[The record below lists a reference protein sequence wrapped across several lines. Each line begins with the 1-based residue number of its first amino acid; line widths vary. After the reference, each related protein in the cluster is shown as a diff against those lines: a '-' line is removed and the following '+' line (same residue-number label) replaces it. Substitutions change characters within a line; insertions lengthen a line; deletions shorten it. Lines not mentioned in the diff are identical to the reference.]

1 MRACACACLCA
12 AQLECARLHFPG
24 VHVSPPP
31 FPISMEI
38 KQCGRHQFTH
48 SPCFDFIQSTVCIIT
63 PVPYAN
69 LLGPKYC
76 ALTNPS
82 FVFSR
87 YTKHQSHFC
96 THKHAHKKT
105 TPPPHTPIRLHTHTH
120 AHTAEEATPLPTE
133 QCATERRL
141 IRTARHAEIWGLS
154 LIFPSSRWCLLRS

>member
-1 MRACACACLCA
+1 MRPCAHTSTADCVGIHKNPVTLPYVRACVQRNSSVHACISPACTCP
-12 AQLECARLHFPG
+12 CP
-24 VHVSPPP
+24 PPP

-38 KQCGRHQFTH
+38 KQCGRRQFTH

-82 FVFSR
+82 FVFSC

-105 TPPPHTPIRLHTHTH
+105 TPQPHTPIRLHTHTH
-120 AHTAEEATPLPTE
+120 M
-133 QCATERRL
+133 
-141 IRTARHAEIWGLS
+141 RTQQRK
-154 LIFPSSRWCLLRS
+154 PRPYPQSSVQLKGG